1 MNRRW
6 GLQLGFQHSWKG
18 STAGR
23 CRDGGSASRARQRA
37 NLGWSCPRLW
47 DLSPKKQV
55 LAIVHLR
62 TELKK
67 AIENRPRSRGP
78 VSPVPGT
85 AGSIV
90 EVLSATTKTD
100 TPEHMA
106 AVMATLPVMVQVVV
120 LKAVTEDAT
129 PRTVRGAAA
138 HCRVHVLRLL
148 WRRGTPPPDTGQADG
163 RIADLLQQLSEMP
176 AFKRTPWPRGAGEK
190 CRAVFPVAIT
200 AHVLN
205 PLAIQRKLPVLA
217 AESRRARPRKF

>member
-1 MNRRW
+1 M
-6 GLQLGFQHSWKG
+6 
-18 STAGR
+18 
-23 CRDGGSASRARQRA
+23 
-37 NLGWSCPRLW
+37 
-47 DLSPKKQV
+47 
-55 LAIVHLR
+55 
-62 TELKK
+62 
-67 AIENRPRSRGP
+67 
-78 VSPVPGT
+78 SPVPGT
-85 AGSIV
+85 AESIV

-176 AFKRTPWPRGAGEK
+176 AFKRTPWPRGLVKNAELLSPLRSQLMFSTRLRYK
-190 CRAVFPVAIT
+190 ESCLCSRLKVA
-200 AHVLN
+200 ALGQEN
-205 PLAIQRKLPVLA
+205 S
-217 AESRRARPRKF
+217 ESRRAGAPATRS